1 MSIRIFWLQF
11 KDWWYVFQKQ
21 PKYVFLSDR
30 QFMQNNIIISVTENN
45 WSLNHALLTE
55 QYVYTIEAV
64 HIILM
69 FFSCLY
75 LAINTQRA
83 TCINTT
89 RGCNVQM
96 LNVIIIFLQQ
106 SSETS
111 KCVQYT
117 VFLKI
122 FINRQRIKQY
132 EMY

>member
-1 MSIRIFWLQF
+1 MR
-11 KDWWYVFQKQ
+11 
-21 PKYVFLSDR
+21 
-30 QFMQNNIIISVTENN
+30 NNIIISVTENN

-83 TCINTT
+83 INTT

-96 LNVIIIFLQQ
+96 LNVINIFFA
-106 SSETS
+106 
-111 KCVQYT
+111 T
-117 VFLKI
+117 V
-122 FINRQRIKQY
+122 
-132 EMY
+132 